1 MLCLIMATTPIM
13 NSLVDFYIGV
23 FLSKLPLLN
32 PHQYFRPF
40 GIAFTDFYGFLNFI
54 CLNCDNYAIVYTS
67 LPEADRTSF
76 HMLRF
81 SPW

>member
-1 MLCLIMATTPIM
+1 MLDYGNHAYNEFICGFLYWRFFVQTANIKSLPI
-13 NSLVDFYIGV
+13 F
-23 FLSKLPLLN
+23 
-32 PHQYFRPF
+32 PF

-76 HMLRF
+76 HKLRF